1 MNAILAQYRARTP
14 GSAVLMERSIDP
26 VAGGVSRNFG
36 YHIPYPVA
44 NERGTGARL
53 IDVDGN
59 WGSVRVGLSRWLGVD
74 SGPWSR
80 RTSNGCTGW
89 IAGLRD
95 RCGCRSACADS
106 GRSHLT
112 TRP

>member
-14 GSAVLMERSIDP
+14 GSAVLMERSIDA
-26 VAGGVSRNFG
+26 VSGGVSRNFG

-59 WGSVRVGLSRWLGVD
+59 WGSG
-74 SGPWSR
+74 
-80 RTSNGCTGW
+80 
-89 IAGLRD
+89 
-95 RCGCRSACADS
+95 
-106 GRSHLT
+106 
-112 TRP
+112 